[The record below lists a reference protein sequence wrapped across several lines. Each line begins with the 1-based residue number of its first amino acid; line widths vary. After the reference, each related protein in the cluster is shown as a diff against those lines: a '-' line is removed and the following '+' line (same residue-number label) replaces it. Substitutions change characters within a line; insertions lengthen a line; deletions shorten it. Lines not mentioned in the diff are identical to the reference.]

1 MIKED
6 ICGTNHVKY
15 DKCEEWQKQPW
26 KLENLNIGKNKP
38 QNVKN
43 EGMEQN
49 YEFESEASFSN
60 RNKCEH
66 KH

>member
-26 KLENLNIGKNKP
+26 KLANLNIGKNKP
-38 QNVKN
+38 QDVKN

-60 RNKCEH
+60 RNKCEQ

>member
-1 MIKED
+1 M
-6 ICGTNHVKY
+6 GLTMSSMTSVKS
-15 DKCEEWQKQPW
+15 DNQPW